1 MFTINDMMEMV
12 KQGKTTDEI
21 KELYAIGK
29 EIDTSTG
36 SPDPAGAGDPPKD
49 PEPKPPE
56 TDPAGKEPD
65 DDKGSDPDPAGEPID
80 WKKKAEEIT
89 EKYNALKE
97 KYQQQNVRQNM
108 QGQFDDQKT
117 SIEKGLDILSEMI
130 R

>member
-29 EIDTSTG
+29 EIDNSTG
-36 SPDPAGAGDPPKD
+36 TGDPAGAGDPPKD
-49 PEPKPPE
+49 PEPKPAE
-56 TDPAGKEPD
+56 IDPAGKEPD
-65 DDKGSDPDPAGEPID
+65 DDKGPDPDPAGEPID

-108 QGQFDDQKT
+108 QGQFDDQKS